1 MGATSSIGDILSNN
15 IYISCLE
22 NDVNAEM
29 LYNKLIKLGYN
40 TIKCD
45 IKSKNTSLDVET
57 FSETIT
63 KIISESSYIIICL
76 RKDTLRSF
84 NQVIELNHI
93 LDSSKNILYVM
104 TDENYM
110 PSNTKYL
117 NGIIKDKLWL
127 PAYDDNTI
135 NIVLDKMNLLLN
147 KEKKDGE
154 ED

>member
-1 MGATSSIGDILSNN
+1 MGATSSVGDILSNN
-15 IYISCLE
+15 IYISCLD
-22 NDVNAEM
+22 NDINAKL
-29 LYNKLIKLGYN
+29 LYDKLIKLGYN

-45 IKSKNTSLDVET
+45 IKSKNTNLNVVT

-93 LDSSKNILYVM
+93 LDSSKNILYAM
-104 TDENYM
+104 TDEAYT
-110 PSNTKYL
+110 PLNTKYL
-117 NGIIKDKLWL
+117 NGIIKNKLWY

-135 NIVLDKMNLLLN
+135 NILLDKMNSLLK
-147 KEKKDGE
+147 KENE

>member
-1 MGATSSIGDILSNN
+1 MGATSSIIDILSNN
-15 IYISCLE
+15 IYISCLD
-22 NDVNAEM
+22 NDINAEI
-29 LYNKLIKLGYN
+29 LYNNLIKLGYN

-45 IKSKNTSLDVET
+45 IKSKDTSLNVET

-84 NQVIELNHI
+84 NQVIELNRI

-104 TDENYM
+104 TDESFT
-110 PSNTKYL
+110 PSNTKSL

-127 PAYDDNTI
+127 PAYDENTI
-135 NIVLDKMNLLLN
+135 NIALDKINSLLN
-147 KEKKDGE
+147 PE
-154 ED
+154 E